1 MTSMRLITIKY
12 FNRLTAPV
20 LLSIVYGPDT
30 IFYLNNHV
38 IKDEK
43 EVDGFRS
50 HDEDVKTTG
59 RLVETNGL

>member
-1 MTSMRLITIKY
+1 M
-12 FNRLTAPV
+12 
-20 LLSIVYGPDT
+20 LLCLFYTVYGADT

-38 IKDEK
+38 IKDKK

-50 HDEDVKTTG
+50 HDEDMKTTG